1 MSLWDILVPAEPG
14 VVHNTIANPSFEY
27 NNVNVYSQQTSTT
40 NGTTNGIK
48 YWNAV
53 NSATISRSNTWASQ
67 GTYSLKI
74 AAGATTSSGVEYNPR
89 LSANTTTYT
98 ISLSNDTTYTSNIPA
113 AKSVTIAVMALDDVG
128 ISLANGISD
137 VQNYHFTT
145 NSSEKNSYAYPTID
159 AKRGHT
165 APIYS
170 TPITTVLNQS
180 IKIVITDSPT
190 STVDTAPRGWAVWYT
205 YTDTSPV
212 PDEKMYILATI
223 IPNNNIAETTT
234 VYLRSII
241 LPQKMTLYTNAGN
254 PSYITSDFTTP
265 SRIFGTNTVFTTN
278 DIGKSIYILSENNQY
293 QFVGKIVNRS
303 SATYIAL
310 DTNAQQKNIAYS
322 QFYITSETVPQ
333 SFDNNSYGGVSSF
346 VYNTATLTYI
356 NSAIGLNSTAPYFGI
371 TNSAFGGFTKKHH
384 LYLDWYLSSPNT
396 TNPNASYTD
405 TGAQWAVYLVNNTTS
420 ASTLLGTLDASTAV
434 STYAKR
440 MGLRKKFF
448 ITRPSGDTSNMAIK
462 IINTGATTDADLYI
476 DGVQFIDVGMIWR
489 SYDWYNTTASTYNT
503 PLHFDDWD
511 WDAVEFSYVDG
522 DVPGAIWSD
531 TMPTQSGTYT
541 ASFPYF
547 TENGVWHGN
556 PSEYNVSENA
566 NGYASPQ
573 FRQQFQWKNEAKPVY
588 GVSLPGLSQSS
599 LLIQS
604 TTTGFWAPLTTN
616 NINVVVEPNST
627 GVGMPEIATTALEY
641 GIIDGGFIQRQV
653 SRMRNIQF
661 TVTISAQSWTGLH
674 ANRRSLINLL
684 KFDQLAQQG
693 DRMIRYTGAGTIIT
707 TSVTYQGGLE
717 YGGTSQNAS
726 FTELLQIRFL
736 SADPYF
742 YALTSL
748 SQNLQIN
755 PYSTNDSSHVLYKL
769 GNSSEWLPLSRHYFN
784 NNNSN
789 YTVGETLFYDK
800 NNNVVP
806 PQTIGWITSPSGN
819 VSTLVAAGGFV
830 RPFKNIAFFYVSGFT
845 ENNSDTYITN
855 SIYSRILFP
864 NTVTASTTYPILT
877 ANSASVFY
885 QKPIEGFL
893 VFGGDGSAMLGIV
906 ASFTKTSLGANSFS
920 IDTTNNL
927 VKIVTIGS
935 NPFVAG
941 HIGKGLWTAGGV
953 FIGIIA
959 TITTNTT
966 PVGATAATLLANS
979 EVTTGSYQM
988 AVGGGTMSNGSN
1000 SRVILTTNALNVWST
1015 SATIIQPSKTL
1026 LNLSPS
1032 NVYGKQLFQLSDD
1045 SVIYTLY
1052 QDSPNSL
1059 IAVGDFT
1066 SIIESG
1072 ITNPSTSSDTTYGI
1086 VETTQLG
1093 YTNHVYSRA
1102 MRFTMN
1108 DSGRITAQPIDYPS
1122 ENLTLSAG
1130 TISITS
1136 GSTSVTG
1143 LNTNFV
1149 QQDVGLHLY
1158 YYDIYNNNAKTFIG
1172 VIATVASSTSIT
1184 LKIAYSGSTIASQQF
1199 YITGKSN
1206 LYNLLNYTSNYDF
1219 SIKNTIITAVT
1230 ASAYNAYFFAIHST
1244 TQQSGNQYD
1253 NFYPNQLTRS
1263 LSAFAKEN
1271 LNSSVVYLDSV
1282 GNTGF
1287 VGIRLCSRAIGTI
1300 SYNSSTSTNL
1310 LITGSSTSFDYRWN
1324 GKSVFTSNGLYI
1336 GQIYAVLTTT
1346 TLLLCEPPPFLF
1358 TDIEFE
1364 VSHDAFAI
1372 IVDNK
1377 TQKNTIYVSLL
1388 DAAVEASA
1396 WKTFMWAFVNNP
1408 TPITQVST
1416 VIGSRSIGAYPQF
1429 FDALGI
1435 NNIGTIINA
1444 KTDSPNLLGA
1454 DTKFISSMTNNY
1466 LITNNIIIGQIKSVI
1481 DSNNIVL
1488 FDNSKISNNVSGKVT
1503 VTLASANV
1511 VGIFTS
1517 FTAADVGK
1525 KLYTFNKIYVGI
1537 IASYTS
1543 ATSVTLAANA
1553 LYAMSAE
1560 EFYLG
1565 VSFVIRP
1572 YKYITDSVGYQSLGG
1587 IILSGNDSVINTNFS
1602 ITKQIGTISN
1612 NTISPSQGSL
1622 ANGQPIGQAFFS
1634 NSSFLLKGEFVNPF
1648 VFTDTTQNNV
1658 FVQSGTSLIGQILR
1672 RSVGRL
1678 YANSNSTSTEKTPFE
1693 SAINGVG
1700 NISSGAIN
1708 ANLIQGEGTLDAT
1721 AISDTSVVITATSTY
1736 FQTTDIGRSLYT
1748 KNYEFIGVIIACGSI
1763 TSVTVSNVQVSI
1775 SAGTAYYF
1783 SGISVLSSG
1792 ANTLTSVSAG
1802 STSIGASGGFLSTD
1816 VGRLLFTN
1824 QGQYIGT
1831 IDSYSSAT
1839 AVTLVNNPLFVPPTP
1854 STFGISTPLYMYQF
1868 SLYANASSN
1877 AFFAKSDFGIQTI
1890 ASYAI
1895 GTTTAISV
1903 NYCPYGTMSGSYAAY
1918 AYVNS
1923 MWFFLGDITA
1933 FASTPAITIGG
1944 GTVFAIDANNPIAI
1958 IPYVTIDT
1966 SSSVSISGGV
1976 DYKVGCELYGN
1987 DLYGNAGL
1995 SYVLGT
2001 GVITATTASSTVT
2014 GVGTIFSNLD
2024 INKLLYNS
2032 AGTLIG
2038 TIIYAISSTN
2048 ISLSA
2053 NALVNVTSGTFNI
2066 SNSSTEGY
2074 IGTVAKIKSTYT
2086 SGTGTISVALG
2097 GTAVTA
2103 ATGTPFVAT
2112 DIGRVLYNS
2121 SGTVIGA
2128 IGAFI
2133 SATSVT
2139 LVSGALVAVS
2149 PAAAFNISNNQ
2160 ITLTYMPYYAYNS
2173 AFVPTSWKSPSK
2185 NITPIVSAT
2194 NLNSLV
2200 YILAKEFEGS
2210 QSSNFFADTIGYVD
2224 SISGTVGNQYTIAKL
2239 NSTPSV
2245 ITPSINQSLFSGTQ
2259 RFTTSTS
2266 SSSVTI
2272 ATIAGAAN
2280 ITTAINNGSVTLAV
2294 DANASLLAGRSIYTS
2309 AGVYIGT
2316 VKYATSTT
2324 NAILDAGATV
2334 AYGAAAYLVT
2344 ANSIKFGIYAGDVL
2358 RHVDGRLIGQVKSV
2372 DIVNLKL
2379 QLTGNALVSISGA
2392 PVLIQRGY
2400 ILGQGIGKLLSS
2412 TYSSASAVTT
2422 LTGLSVGSSN
2432 VTNFTTLP
2440 LQYAT
2445 TVFGSTTI
2453 TVNSGSDLVTAGANV
2468 FSGADIGKYLYYV
2481 LNSVVI
2487 SFIGVINQYISPT
2500 QMYIL
2505 NPYTGTALTTVSYA
2519 LGNGTGDYGYTK
2531 IRMFAEYQG
2540 NIYYLGFTSALSV
2553 ASSSSITIETND
2565 GYNPAYNQNL
2575 PINNN
2580 GYNWY
2585 YLMEFDYA
2593 YSGSYYSMYQDNNIS
2608 VIGGSFVTPTIPWAS
2623 GIGNISKVSYDGTTN
2638 VGFGQDSVSIVTGN
2652 TGVGGANIATRF
2664 ENQVYAGNI
2673 VNIYSGAASSVLS
2686 ASNYIFGMGSANILA
2701 TGTNAFNSTHVGQH
2715 LYDISNNEIGT
2726 ILSITANTAAGSIAA
2741 TLDSNAL
2748 VSGTSFIQIGA
2759 VNLLYQNSYINVT
2772 IAPGG
2777 SNPFNANHVG
2787 FTVYNSANAE
2797 IGKID
2802 TVTANTTAGQIAAT
2816 IFGGSSTD
2824 PSPITYSAISANNF
2838 TFNQA
2843 TNSILIVT
2851 AGSNPFSG
2859 TLYVGQNIYS
2869 SINIFIGVITSTT
2882 TNTGAGQL
2890 AATFTANA
2898 SVSGAAYTQI
2908 SANAFVYSNTSANL
2922 VIRVAGNP
2930 FTNDMVGMPVHT
2942 TAGLSIGTIA
2952 SVNTAN
2958 TAVNTVAAVLTTNS
2972 SIDGT
2977 VFAQISANSFQ
2988 YNTANILIKIVT
3000 VGSNPFTSAH
3010 IGQKL
3015 YNAAGA
3021 LIGEIATVTTNTTPI
3036 GATAATLTANSLLS
3050 ASAIVGFKGTTVATT
3065 TGTLRVGSGG
3075 VYITGG
3081 TLAVGLGSA
3090 NTLVASGV
3098 VTKVTSNS
3106 SMTVKFNY
3114 WDKINSANFLT
3125 GTYYWNYVAA
3135 PTETVIKTNG
3145 NTAFVNNDW
3154 QSLGQQNGFIYALTS
3169 LKNGDIFV
3177 GGSFTGWSDKSKS
3190 SSIGTPSAYRS
3201 VYRIAKLVINATPNV
3216 IAESYASPIV
3226 GTSYTNNG
3234 LGSDVYAIVDVSDIN
3249 PINGYVGSGDRIMI
3263 GGNFTQTMNGEN
3275 LLPAL
3280 GFVEGNT
3287 MSNSMRPVVNAD
3299 VEPLTLNGVTPIAY
3313 SIATTNRLRHYS
3325 NPITSNILDG
3335 INGSNAA
3342 VMFNEPV
3349 IANTKMQFTSVRI
3362 RGNASVYPI
3371 ITIANTTSNVLDLI
3385 SLIQTETGARILFN
3399 NSKLNIYPNEIITID
3414 LRIGKR
3420 SVTSN
3425 TRFNLISYIHPLSNF
3440 VDWILIGANS
3450 AAGNATQSTD
3460 DYHINVI
3467 GIHAD
3472 YGLNASISYTP
3483 RFWSFDANNL
3493 FYGTTKAGL

>member
-27 NNVNVYSQQTSTT
+27 NNVNVYSQQTSTI

-89 LSANTTTYT
+89 LSANTTAYT
-98 ISLSNDTTYTSNIPA
+98 ISLSNDTTYSSNIPA
-113 AKSVTIAVMALDDVG
+113 SKSVTIAVMALDDVG
-128 ISLANGISD
+128 MSLANGISD

-145 NSSEKNSYAYPTID
+145 DSSEKNSYAYPTID

-180 IKIVITDSPT
+180 IKIVITDSAT

-212 PDEKMYILATI
+212 PDDKMYILATI

-265 SRIFGTNTVFTTN
+265 SRIFGTNTAFTTN

-293 QFVGKIVNRS
+293 QFVGKIINRS

-322 QFYITSETVPQ
+322 QFYMTSETVPQ

-346 VYNTATLTYI
+346 VYNTATLTYV

-371 TNSAFGGFTKKHH
+371 TNSLFGGFTKKHH

-420 ASTLLGTLDASTAV
+420 TSTLLGTLDTSTAV

-693 DRMIRYTGAGTIIT
+693 DRMIRYTGASTIIT

-742 YALTSL
+742 YTLTSL

-789 YTVGETLFYDK
+789 YTVGETLFYDN
-800 NNNVVP
+800 NNNVVTP
-806 PQTIGWITSPSGN
+806 NTIGWITSPSGN
-819 VSTLVAAGGFV
+819 VSTLVVAGRFV

-855 SIYSRILFP
+855 SVYSRILSP
-864 NTVTASTTYPILT
+864 TNTVTASTTSPILT
-877 ANSASVFY
+877 ANNASVFY

-893 VFGGDGSAMLGIV
+893 VFGGDGSALLGIV
-906 ASFTKTSLGANSFS
+906 ASFTKTSLGANSFG

-927 VKIVTIGS
+927 VKIVTAGS

-966 PVGATAATLLANS
+966 PIGATAATLLANS
-979 EVTTGSYQM
+979 EVTTGNYQM
-988 AVGGGTMSNGSN
+988 TVGGGTMSNGSN
-1000 SRVILTTNALNVWST
+1000 SRVILTTNSLNVWST

-1032 NVYGKQLFQLSDD
+1032 NVYGKQLFQLSDN
-1045 SVIYTLY
+1045 SAIYTLY

-1108 DSGRITAQPIDYPS
+1108 DTGRITAQPIDYPS

-1136 GSTSVTG
+1136 GSASVTG
-1143 LNTNFV
+1143 LNTSFV

-1158 YYDIYNNNAKTFIG
+1158 YYYFNVKTLIG
-1172 VIATVASSTSIT
+1172 VIATVTSSTSIT
-1184 LKIAYSGSTIASQQF
+1184 LKIAYNGSTIANEQF

-1206 LYNLLNYTSNYDF
+1206 LYNLLNYTSNFDF
-1219 SIKNTIITAVT
+1219 SIKNTIIKAVT
-1230 ASAYNAYFFAIHST
+1230 ASAYNAYFFGVDSA

-1358 TDIEFE
+1358 TDIAFE
-1364 VSHDAFAI
+1364 VSHNAYAI

-1377 TQKNTIYVSLL
+1377 TQKNTIYVSLY
-1388 DAAVEASA
+1388 DESVVPSA
-1396 WKTFMWAFVNNP
+1396 WKTYMWAFVNNP

-1454 DTKFISSMTNNY
+1454 DTKFISSMVNNY
-1466 LITNNIIIGQIKSVI
+1466 LITANIIIGQIKTVI

-1488 FDNSKISNNVSGKVT
+1488 YDNSKIVNNVSGKIT
-1503 VTLASANV
+1503 VTLASPNV

-1587 IILSGNDSVINTNFS
+1587 IILSGNDSVINTNFAT
-1602 ITKQIGTISN
+1602 TKQIGTISN
-1612 NTISPSQGSL
+1612 NTISPSRGSL
-1622 ANGQPIGQAFFS
+1622 ANGKPIGQAFFS
-1634 NSSFLLKGEFVNPF
+1634 NSSSLLKGELVNPF

-1672 RSVGRL
+1672 KSVGRL
-1678 YANSNSTSTEKTPFE
+1678 YANSSSTLNTKTPFE
-1693 SAINGVG
+1693 SAISGVG

-1708 ANLIQGEGTLDAT
+1708 ANLIRGEGTLDAT
-1721 AISDTSVVITATSTY
+1721 GASDTSAVITGTSTY

-1748 KNYEFIGVIIACGSI
+1748 INYQFIGVIIARGST
-1763 TSVTVSNVQVSI
+1763 TSITVSNVQVAI

-1792 ANTLTSVSAG
+1792 ANTLTSVSDV

-1824 QGQYIGT
+1824 KGQYIGT
-1831 IDSYSSAT
+1831 IASYSSAT

-1877 AFFAKSDFGIQTI
+1877 AFFAKSNFGIQTI
-1890 ASYAI
+1890 ASYAS

-1923 MWFFLGDITA
+1923 MWFFWGDITA
-1933 FASTPAITIGG
+1933 FASTPAITISG
-1944 GTVFAIDANNPIAI
+1944 GTAFAIDANNPIAI
-1958 IPYVTIDT
+1958 IPYVTIDS

-1995 SYVLGT
+1995 SYALGT
-2001 GVITATTASSTVT
+2001 GTITATTASATVT

-2024 INKLLYNS
+2024 IGKLLYNS
-2032 AGTLIG
+2032 AGALIG
-2038 TIIYAISSTN
+2038 TIGDAPSSTL

-2053 NALVNVTSGTFNI
+2053 NALVNVTSGVFNI
-2066 SNSSTEGY
+2066 SNSPTEGY
-2074 IGTVAKIKSTYT
+2074 IGTIAKIKSTYT
-2086 SGTGTISVALG
+2086 SASGTISVALN
-2097 GTAVTA
+2097 GTTVTGA
-2103 ATGTPFVAT
+2103 STSFLAT
-2112 DIGRVLYNS
+2112 DIGRVLYNA
-2121 SGTVIGA
+2121 SGVIIGA
-2128 IGAFI
+2128 IGAFT

-2139 LVSGALVAVS
+2139 LVSGALVAMS
-2149 PAAAFNISNNQ
+2149 AASFNISNNQ
-2160 ITLTYMPYYAYNS
+2160 ITLTYMPYYAYNI
-2173 AFVPTSWKSPSK
+2173 AFVPTSWKSPNK

-2200 YILAKEFEGS
+2200 YVLAKEFEGS

-2224 SISGTVGNQYTIAKL
+2224 GISGTVGNQYTIAKL

-2245 ITPSINQSLFSGTQ
+2245 ITPSINQSLFSGAQ
-2259 RFTTSTS
+2259 KFTTSTS
-2266 SSSVTI
+2266 SSVVTI
-2272 ATIAGAAN
+2272 GTIAGATN
-2280 ITTAINNGSVTLAV
+2280 ITTTINNGSATLAT
-2294 DANASLLAGRSIYTS
+2294 DSNALLLAGRSIYTS

-2316 VKYATSTT
+2316 VKYATSNT
-2324 NAILDAGATV
+2324 NIIFDAGATV

-2344 ANSIKFGIYAGDVL
+2344 AHSIKFGIYAGDVL

-2400 ILGQGIGKLLSS
+2400 ILGQGVGKLLSS
-2412 TYSSASAVTT
+2412 TYNSASGITT
-2422 LTGLSVGSSN
+2422 LTGLSVGSAN

-2453 TVNSGSDLVTAGANV
+2453 TVNSGSNQVIAGANV

-2487 SFIGVINQYISPT
+2487 SFIGEINQYIAPNEVNL
-2500 QMYIL
+2500 L

-2519 LGNGTGDYGYTK
+2519 LGNGKGDYGYTK
-2531 IRMFAEYQG
+2531 IRMFAQYQG
-2540 NIYYLGFTSALSV
+2540 NIYYVGFTSTLSV

-2565 GYNPAYNQNL
+2565 GYNPAYDLNL
-2575 PINNN
+2575 PVNNN
-2580 GYNWY
+2580 GYDWY

-2608 VIGGSFVTPTIPWAS
+2608 VTGGSFVTPTIPWAN
-2623 GIGNISKVSYDGTTN
+2623 GIGTISKISYDGTTN
-2638 VGFGQDSVSIVTGN
+2638 VGFGLDSVSIVTGN
-2652 TGVGGANIATRF
+2652 TGVGGTNIATRF
-2664 ENQVYAGNI
+2664 EDQVHAGNI
-2673 VNIYSGAASSVLS
+2673 INIYSGAASSVLS
-2686 ASNYIFGMGSANILA
+2686 ANNYIFQMSNANILA
-2701 TGTNAFNSTHVGQH
+2701 TGTNAFNSTHVGQS
-2715 LYDISNNEIGT
+2715 LYDVSNNLIGT
-2726 ILSITANTAAGSIAA
+2726 ILSITANTTAGSIVA
-2741 TLDSNAL
+2741 TLDSNASA
-2748 VSGTSFIQIGA
+2748 SGASFIQIGA
-2759 VNLLYQNSYINVT
+2759 VSLLYSTDSTNIS

-2777 SNPFNANHVG
+2777 SNPFSGTSYTGFDVYSATNAL
-2787 FTVYNSANAE
+2787 
-2797 IGKID
+2797 IGTIAS
-2802 TVTANTTAGQIAAT
+2802 VTTNTTVGQIAAT
-2816 IFGGSSTD
+2816 LTSNAATNPF
-2824 PSPITYSAISANNF
+2824 PIAYSAISANNF
-2838 TFNQA
+2838 TFNTA

-2851 AGSNPFSG
+2851 AGSNPFSSG
-2859 TLYVGQNIYS
+2859 LYVGQSIYN
-2869 SINIFIGVITSTT
+2869 SINVFIGTILTTT
-2882 TNTGAGQL
+2882 TNTAAGQL

-2898 SVSGAAYTQI
+2898 STSGATYTQI

-2930 FTNDMVGMPVHT
+2930 FTTSMIGFDVYT
-2942 TAGLSIGTIA
+2942 TAGALIGTIA

-2958 TAVNTVAAVLTTNS
+2958 TAVNTVAAVLSANS
-2972 SIDGT
+2972 AIDGT

-2988 YNTANILIKIVT
+2988 YNTANNFIKIVT

-3021 LIGEIATVTTNTTPI
+3021 LIGIIDTVTTNTSPI

-3065 TGTLRVGSGG
+3065 TGTLRVGAGD

-3081 TLAVGLGSA
+3081 TLAVGLGFA
-3090 NTLVASGV
+3090 NTFVASGV

-3114 WDKINSANFLT
+3114 WDKINSANFIT

-3135 PTETVIKTNG
+3135 PTETVIKTQG

-3154 QSLGQQNGFIYALTS
+3154 QSLGQQNGYIYALTS

-3234 LGSDVYAIVDVSDIN
+3234 LGSDIYAIVDVSDIN

-3313 SIATTNRLRHYS
+3313 SIATTNRLRHY
-3325 NPITSNILDG
+3325 NNLITSNILDG
-3335 INGSNAA
+3335 INGSNVA

-3349 IANTKMQFTSVRI
+3349 IANTKMQFTSIRI

-3385 SLIQTETGARILFN
+3385 SLVQTETGARILFN

-3420 SVTSN
+3420 SITSN
-3425 TRFNLISYIHPLSNF
+3425 NRFNLISYVHPLSNF

-3472 YGLNASISYTP
+3472 YGLNASVSYTP

-3493 FYGTTKAGL
+3493 FFGTTKAGL